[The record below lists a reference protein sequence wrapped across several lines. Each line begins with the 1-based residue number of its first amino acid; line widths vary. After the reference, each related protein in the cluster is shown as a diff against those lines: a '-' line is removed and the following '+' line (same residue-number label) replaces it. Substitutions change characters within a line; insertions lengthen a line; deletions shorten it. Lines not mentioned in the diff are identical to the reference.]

1 MCYAAFGV
9 VCLVCSGVFFCI
21 VSQNNEETA
30 ECEAGRRAEGD
41 LSLRH
46 CLHLNVNSYI

>member
-1 MCYAAFGV
+1 M
-9 VCLVCSGVFFCI
+9 
-21 VSQNNEETA
+21 SQNSQETD
-30 ECEAGRRAEGD
+30 ECGGDRKEPD